1 MPQSHPARGLR
12 RIELTTAAPEPTAD
26 FYAHLLGWTVLPEPD
41 EVFGGWVGDRLAV
54 RISPGETTA
63 WNLVFGG
70 TPARPLDHG
79 ASVDRGRVLHGPWA
93 PEPRP
98 GEPCWVELHGVPDTD
113 AHYAD
118 ELGWRARDPDE
129 PFTLYDVELDGA
141 ARPVA
146 GRLTTDTGLAP
157 GWMVYFSVPDVDRP
171 PRPRPTSAAASSC
184 RPARCRPGWSPRSPT
199 PPVPRCTLL
208 QAPAGWGGAWAH
220 VPEPTDSGTVL

>member
-1 MPQSHPARGLR
+1 VSQSHPARGLR

-26 FYAHLLGWTVLPEPD
+26 FYAHLLGWAVLPEPD

-63 WNLVFGG
+63 WNLVFAG
-70 TPARPLDHG
+70 TPARPLEHG

-98 GEPCWVELHGVPDTD
+98 GEPCWVELHGVPDAD

-129 PFTLYDVELDGA
+129 PFTLYDAELDGA

-146 GRLTTDTGLAP
+146 GRLTTDTGLDP
-157 GWMVYFSVPDVDRP
+157 GWMVYFSVPDVDRAAATATDLGGSVLVP
-171 PRPRPTSAAASSC
+171 PRAVPTGLVTAIADPAGAA
-184 RPARCRPGWSPRSPT
+184 
-199 PPVPRCTLL
+199 VTLL

-220 VPEPTDSGTVL
+220 VPEPTDSGTP